1 MLREIRLLGDP
12 VLRQECEPVEELD
25 EEMRRL
31 ADDLLETMYDAD
43 GVGLAAPQ
51 VGVPVRMFAYD
62 VRDPDLPSGVLV
74 NPTVVEESGSQKGE
88 EGCLSI
94 PGLSAVVERP
104 ERAVVAG
111 TDPEGNDVRIE
122 AEGLLARCLL
132 HENDHLDG
140 VLFLDRVGPLKR
152 RMLLDK
158 WSKRSEGED
167 DGDAPG
173 ARAAG
178 AGL

>member
-1 MLREIRLLGDP
+1 MLREIHLLGDP
-12 VLRQECEPVEELD
+12 VLREECEPVEELD

-62 VRDPDLPSGVLV
+62 VRDPELPSGVLV
-74 NPTVVEESGSQKGE
+74 NPRVVEEEGAQKGE

-94 PGLSAVVERP
+94 PGLSAVVERA
-104 ERAVVAG
+104 ERAVVEG

-158 WSKRSEGED
+158 WSKRSGED
-167 DGDAPG
+167 DGEG
-173 ARAAG
+173 RGSRAAG
-178 AGL
+178 AGR